1 MPNPDALWQDIQKLD
16 DMYEELMWH
25 PDDEL
30 QFTHDGEKIIIYNKT
45 KENTKKSQKNK
56 ILCQNS
62 LHMLE
67 GSFFMPKN
75 QVSVEELRCRVMK
88 LKNGAYFDTIPIA
101 EGSDKKR
108 HLYPGEQQLVQR
120 HLNYV
125 LDMLQEYRY
134 QGLTDTENRSIIHNV
149 ERYET

>member
-1 MPNPDALWQDIQKLD
+1 MPDPDALWKDIQKLD
-16 DMYEELMWH
+16 DMYEELLWH

-30 QFTHDGEKIIIYNKT
+30 VFTHDGKRIIIYNKT
-45 KENTKKSQKNK
+45 IEDKQ
-56 ILCQNS
+56 QNIDQNP

-67 GSFFMPKN
+67 GSFFMPRN
-75 QVSVEELRCRVMK
+75 QVSVEELRCRILK

-134 QGLTDTENRSIIHNV
+134 QGLTNTANRIILNKSTS
-149 ERYET
+149 YEM

>member
-1 MPNPDALWQDIQKLD
+1 MPDPDALWKDIQKLD
-16 DMYEELMWH
+16 DMYEELLWH

-30 QFTHDGEKIIIYNKT
+30 VFTHDGKRIIIYNKT
-45 KENTKKSQKNK
+45 IEDKQ
-56 ILCQNS
+56 QNIDQNP

-67 GSFFMPKN
+67 GSFFMPRN
-75 QVSVEELRCRVMK
+75 QVSVEELRCRIMK

-134 QGLTDTENRSIIHNV
+134 QGLTDTANRIILNKSTS
-149 ERYET
+149 YEM

>member
-1 MPNPDALWQDIQKLD
+1 MPDPDALWKDIQKLD
-16 DMYEELMWH
+16 DMYEELLWH

-30 QFTHDGEKIIIYNKT
+30 VFTHDGKRIIIYNKT
-45 KENTKKSQKNK
+45 IEDKQ
-56 ILCQNS
+56 QNIDQNP

-67 GSFFMPKN
+67 GSFFMPRN
-75 QVSVEELRCRVMK
+75 QVSVEELRCRIIK

-134 QGLTDTENRSIIHNV
+134 QGLTNTANRIILNKSAS
-149 ERYET
+149 YEM